1 MYPLWKIRTIQK
13 LAAGR
18 DCSRCALTF
27 KNRTKWTLSYIR
39 KPQFSTQFSESYP
52 VQPILVGDKPTEI
65 HLD

>member
-1 MYPLWKIRTIQK
+1 MYLLWKIRPIQK

-27 KNRTKWTLSYIR
+27 KNRAKWALSNIQ
-39 KPQFSTQFSESYP
+39 KGQLSTQFSESYP
-52 VQPILVGDKPTEI
+52 VQPILIGDKPTKI